1 MELFLFLEGR
11 SMMAKVPCIP
21 GKYPNINEHF
31 TSNVPTDK
39 EIAFRAIGSRF
50 SDRLSFDL
58 FYKEIETLG
67 RQDEFHRVTNFY
79 LFLVKCGDW
88 NISVEGFDPII
99 DYFTNSFKTVAL
111 FSLIESLTDLKH
123 QDFYQWLSSNDRTTT
138 FPISCKS
145 DLDRLY
151 GEYKKTFGSIRRC
164 VDFFRRL
171 PVEHKTKLCNSIR
184 IDGVS
189 IDPIENLAKFLY
201 NLRSNF
207 VHAAELVLYVNDSKV
222 FHLKEKGMDTS
233 SLSLKI
239 LLEAFEEG
247 LLSYFRNKK

>member
-1 MELFLFLEGR
+1 MPL
-11 SMMAKVPCIP
+11 
-21 GKYPNINEHF
+21 NEHF

-39 EIAFRAIGSRF
+39 EIAFRAIGFRF
-50 SDRLSFDL
+50 SDRRSFDE
-58 FYKEIETLG
+58 FYNEIKTLG
-67 RQDEFHRVTNFY
+67 RIDEFHRVTNFY

-99 DYFTNSFKTVAL
+99 DYFTNSFKIVAL

-123 QDFYQWLSSNDRTTT
+123 QNFYQWLSSNYQTTM

-171 PVEHKTKLCNSIR
+171 PADHKAKLCNSIK

-189 IDPIENLAKFLY
+189 IDPIEKLANFLY
-201 NLRSNF
+201 DLRSEF
-207 VHAAELVLYVNDSKV
+207 VHAAELVLYVNDSTV
-222 FHLKEKGMDTS
+222 FHFKEKGMNTS
-233 SLSLKI
+233 SLSLQI

-247 LLSYFRNKK
+247 LLSYFRN